1 MAQWLMNPTRNYE
14 VSGSIP
20 CLTQWVKDLVV
31 AVSCG
36 VGRRCGSDPG
46 LLWLCHRVAAT
57 APIRPGE
64 AALEKAKKTKKKKKK
79 KRYMGLFIL

>member
-79 KRYMGLFIL
+79 RYMGLFIL